1 MNDQTRPDQSQRHT
15 RSLRNVRLLISP
27 QKYAISG
34 QLPPVQSL
42 LLCLTIAHLIVL
54 LCSFQFHHLLS
65 LQTNREHARRDS
77 RHAMRL
83 PVAVWDLRLETPR
96 SLIPAP
102 PSKSRAHALPLPLQP
117 SSLDTTSLMITPVY
131 MGTYL
136 YLPVL

>member
-1 MNDQTRPDQSQRHT
+1 
-15 RSLRNVRLLISP
+15 
-27 QKYAISG
+27 
-34 QLPPVQSL
+34 
-42 LLCLTIAHLIVL
+42 
-54 LCSFQFHHLLS
+54 
-65 LQTNREHARRDS
+65 
-77 RHAMRL
+77 MRL